1 MGQCNANNMPGYYL
15 MRRIE
20 DHLRH
25 ATTSTATARTL
36 GHQVMD
42 IYRIIAHI
50 RGHEVR
56 RYQNKIREE
65 ADTMN
70 IRVEYLLKKM
80 TKDEMQRKLYT
91 CDRSRRR
98 NALVLNLFEVIGD
111 VGLEWVWGLCN
122 TTVNGE
128 SLVKLVQEEITKM
141 DELFEYCNREWSKI
155 SYDHRITV
163 PIVQY
168 QGGRGL
174 NINKVN
180 VYKFGRQNGVNDYEC
195 PEFEKMA
202 RELLT
207 PN

>member
-1 MGQCNANNMPGYYL
+1 M
-15 MRRIE
+15 
-20 DHLRH
+20 
-25 ATTSTATARTL
+25 
-36 GHQVMD
+36 
-42 IYRIIAHI
+42 
-50 RGHEVR
+50 
-56 RYQNKIREE
+56 
-65 ADTMN
+65 
-70 IRVEYLLKKM
+70 
-80 TKDEMQRKLYT
+80 
-91 CDRSRRR
+91 
-98 NALVLNLFEVIGD
+98 VLNLFEVIGD

-128 SLVKLVQEEITKM
+128 ALVKLVQEEITKM

-163 PIVQY
+163 PIIQY